1 MIIDCNL
8 CVNILCGLS
17 CLVGLYYMCDCNN
30 CNKNKTQII
39 IIEPSYDTM
48 RQVSHINIDK
58 IPSYD
63 TINIDTIPSY
73 DTISRADP
81 PSYIK

>member
-39 IIEPSYDTM
+39 VIDN
-48 RQVSHINIDK
+48 NIDK

-63 TINIDTIPSY
+63 TINIDKIPSY
-73 DTISRADP
+73 QTYQNISREDP
-81 PSYIK
+81 PFYIK